1 MDGQREVGRL
11 LEEEHRANLDLLGRL
26 EHRAVRW
33 PRGAAPASDGEL
45 TGLLGRLVRQLQ
57 RDTGRHFEFEE
68 NELFPRMADAGDGD
82 IAALLREEHEAMR
95 ELARELLP
103 LAQSAAAG
111 TLDAEGWQALRR
123 ATLEMVERQ
132 VAHIQKE
139 SMALL
144 PLLDDMLDDETDQR
158 LALDYVAG

>member
-1 MDGQREVGRL
+1 MDEQRQVSRL
-11 LEEEHRANLDLLGRL
+11 LDEEHRANLDLLGRL
-26 EHRAVRW
+26 EQRLARA
-33 PRGAAPASDGEL
+33 PRGATKADTEL

-82 IAALLREEHEAMR
+82 IAALLREEHDAMR
-95 ELARELLP
+95 ELALELLP
-103 LAQSAAAG
+103 LAQAAAG
-111 TLDAEGWQALRR
+111 GSLDDEGWQALRR

-144 PLLDDMLDDETDQR
+144 PLLDDLLDDETDQR
-158 LALDYVAG
+158 LALDYMAD